1 MKRTTQILGIALIG
15 AAALLLPLQANA
27 ACGSD
32 ISFGSYYS
40 FVTGTLNGPA
50 LRSNFWSLGSGNPA
64 TGAGNDNGGIVETD
78 NWLIPYGPGPNTF
91 AVLSGWGQKP
101 YDGCPDLGGLPATQR
116 MVMTFS
122 DVDGLGNMTYAIA
135 CTSRNTQAGTQF
147 DFTRPSNAPLALV
160 PAQKAAVTNTA
171 RVGNEATITVGVP
184 NFAPGFYSDGSAG
197 CDPATVIPQFDVYK
211 QQTARGAAPPVDN
224 NVGTGWVLAATCN
237 SSGSPACVVT
247 TACGA
252 TNCDNFIA
260 VVPHYNSNFTTA
272 EASTASPAR
281 VSASST
287 RVAAGPILAV
297 TPKPKAIPNP
307 RVEAPRTQGN
317 Q

>member
-1 MKRTTQILGIALIG
+1 
-15 AAALLLPLQANA
+15 
-27 ACGSD
+27 
-32 ISFGSYYS
+32 
-40 FVTGTLNGPA
+40 VNGPG
-50 LRSNFWSLGSGNPA
+50 LRANFWALGSGNPA
-64 TGAGNDNGGIVETD
+64 TGAGNDNGGIVEQD

-91 AVLSGWGQKP
+91 AVLSGWGQKT
-101 YDGCPDLGGLPATQR
+101 YDGCPDLGGAPATQR

-147 DFTRPSNAPLALV
+147 DFTRPGQAPLALV
-160 PAQKAAVTNTA
+160 PAQKAAITNTA

-184 NFAPGFYSDGSAG
+184 NFSAGFYSDGSSS
-197 CDPATVIPQFDVYK
+197 CDLATVIPQFDVYK
-211 QQTARGAAPPVDN
+211 QQTARNAAPAATNDAGGV
-224 NVGTGWVLAATCN
+224 WVLAATC
-237 SSGSPACVVT
+237 SSTGSPACTVT

-252 TNCDNFIA
+252 TNCDNYLA

-272 EASTASPAR
+272 EAATASPAR

-287 RVAAGPILAV
+287 RVAAGPVLAV

-307 RVEAPRTQGN
+307 RVEAPRTGQ
-317 Q
+317 QQ